1 MKTQTTLAV
10 LCLMT
15 ILAGAFAQQS
25 VLQGPRE
32 AIRQSFPDTFDRI
45 ADIYDSSAVPELLD
59 MLNSEDDEEYWP
71 RVVAVLGVVGDEE
84 IVDVLIEVIEKPIV
98 GPIYISRTQH
108 DTRREAIRVMG
119 FLAARTG
126 GERALDYLIESLDD
140 TIWRRRNIQGVVSY
154 LDAYDRYDRHLSIH
168 AIFGLA
174 LSGHPRAGEALRSLH
189 QSPTPEQALLR
200 RELDGV
206 LDTWLEVHD
215 LVAERGVAGMY
226 EYLRAEHAR
235 RLEAEI
241 ELLRDPEEARRRLQM
256 PTQSR

>member
-1 MKTQTTLAV
+1 MKTRTTLAV

-15 ILAGAFAQQS
+15 MVVGAFAQQA
-25 VLQGPRE
+25 VLPSLRE
-32 AIRQSFPDTFDRI
+32 SIRESFPDTYDRI

-71 RVVAVLGVVGDEE
+71 RVVGVLGVVGDVE
-84 IVDVLIEVIEKPIV
+84 VADVLIELIEKPII
-98 GPIYISRTQH
+98 GPIYISQTQH
-108 DTRREAIRVMG
+108 DTRREAVRVLG

-140 TIWRRRNIQGVVSY
+140 TIWRRRNIQGVVRYSDTY
-154 LDAYDRYDRHLSIH
+154 DQYDRQIQ
-168 AIFGLA
+168 F
-174 LSGHPRAGEALRSLH
+174 
-189 QSPTPEQALLR
+189 R
-200 RELDGV
+200 RELDDT

-215 LVAERGVAGMY
+215 LVAERGMAGMY
-226 EYLRAEHAR
+226 EHFRAEYAR

-241 ELLRDPEEARRRLQM
+241 ELLRNPEEARRRLQM

>member
-1 MKTQTTLAV
+1 
-10 LCLMT
+10 
-15 ILAGAFAQQS
+15 
-25 VLQGPRE
+25 
-32 AIRQSFPDTFDRI
+32 
-45 ADIYDSSAVPELLD
+45 VPELLE

-84 IVDVLIEVIEKPIV
+84 VVDVLIEVIDKPIV
-98 GPIYISRTQH
+98 GPIYISQTQH
-108 DTRREAIRVMG
+108 DTRREAIRSMG
-119 FLAARTG
+119 FLAARPG
-126 GERALDYLIESLDD
+126 GERALDYLIKSLDD

-154 LDAYDRYDRHLSIH
+154 LDTYDQYDRQLSIY

-174 LSGHPRAGEALRSLH
+174 FSGHPRAGNALRSLQ

-200 RELDGV
+200 RELDDV

-215 LVAERGVAGMY
+215 LVAERGVAERGVAGMY
-226 EYLRAEHAR
+226 EYYAIEHAR

-256 PTQSR
+256 PTQTR